1 MDFKFEEWAELHRT
15 NPEAFEIRRIEA
27 LRNCIDS
34 ADPAHKKALEHTLFK
49 IEMTRRKSQGPL
61 QAAVE
66 SSKLM
71 WEAFAQLK
79 YNVETLQ
86 VATKTL
92 LSAQTTK
99 FELVGSKVSE
109 DAASRS
115 LHAFQATTSRLHE
128 KAKQDVAKVIQ
139 FGPRT

>member
-1 MDFKFEEWAELHRT
+1 MDFKFEEWAELYRT
-15 NPEAFEIRRIEA
+15 NPEVFEIRRLEA
-27 LRNCIDS
+27 LRSCIDS

-49 IEMTRRKSQGPL
+49 IEMTRKKSQAPL
-61 QAAVE
+61 QAALE

-86 VATKTL
+86 SATKKL
-92 LSAQTTK
+92 LSLQTHK
-99 FELVGSKVSE
+99 LELVGSKVSQE
-109 DAASRS
+109 GASRA
-115 LHAFQATTSRLHE
+115 LHEFQATTSRLHE

-139 FGPRT
+139 IGPRL